1 MATSGSKT
9 VAVTS
14 HDDLKFSWSLSSQSV
29 ANNTSTVSW
38 KMQLISDSS
47 GKISSTASKDWSV
60 TVNGTKYSG
69 TNSVGIAASTTK
81 TLASGT
87 TTISHSSDG
96 TKTFNYSFS
105 QEFAITFSGDSIGT
119 KSGSG
124 SGTLTTIPR
133 KSTLS
138 VGNGT
143 LNTDQTLKVTRN
155 SSSFTH
161 TITAKCGS
169 ASKTIR
175 TKSTDTSITFRPPI
189 DWASQN
195 TTGTSVSVTYTITT
209 YNGSTS
215 LGSNTY
221 TKTCSIPSSVKPTVS
236 MTVSDAMGYASTY
249 GGYIQGLSKIKVV
262 LSASGSYSSTIKSY
276 KTSANGSS
284 YTSSSFT
291 TGVVKTVGTNT
302 IKTTVTDSRGRE
314 GTATDDKSVTV
325 LAYSAPKIS
334 SMSVYR
340 ASNTSGTADGNGG
353 YLAVKFTSSYTSLSG
368 KNTASYTLQYKKTTA
383 SSYTTKTLSLTEIS
397 SGLVTF
403 AADTT
408 SSYNVT
414 LTLADK
420 FNSVSSSGTG
430 GSASKLF
437 SIYKEGKGVAI
448 GKSAEHPNLLDVA
461 YKMAVKGT
469 PTTLAN
475 EDYTEAISLPN
486 ASYLTG
492 YDTSGIE
499 RPLIGYSKSNNITV
513 GYGGWQAGTG
523 RTHLYG
529 NEIRFYVGTATNY
542 KPYYEKG
549 DTIEMYWF
557 GAGYCSSSAKNIY
570 FSVPLSRPVIGSPT
584 VSITTGS
591 FCLRQNGSY
600 THGTGASSF
609 VGMSS
614 YTAELEGNGDYIRIT
629 ATMSATTNATNNAS
643 IGIQAD
649 LIIKFT

>member
-96 TKTFNYSFS
+96 TKTFSYSFS
-105 QEFAITFSGDSIGT
+105 QEFAITFSGSSIGT

-138 VGNGT
+138 VGDGT

-169 ASKTIR
+169 ASKTIC
-175 TKSTDTSITFRPPI
+175 TKSTSTSITFKPPI
-189 DWASQN
+189 EWASQN

-236 MTVSDAMGYASTY
+236 MTVSDAMGYLSTY
-249 GGYIQGLSKIKVV
+249 GGYIQGLSKIKVT

-284 YTSSSFT
+284 YTASSFT
-291 TGVVKTVGTNT
+291 TGVVKTVGSNSVS
-302 IKTTVTDSRGRE
+302 TTVTDSRGRT
-314 GTATDDKSVTV
+314 GTASQSVTV

-334 SMSVYR
+334 SMSIYR
-340 ASNTSGTADGNGG
+340 ASNTSGTSDGNGA

-368 KNTASYTLQYKKTTA
+368 KNTATYTLKYKKTTA
-383 SSYTTKTLSLTEIS
+383 SSYTSKTLSSSEIS

-403 AADTT
+403 EADTT

-448 GKSAEHPNLLDVA
+448 GKAAEHPNLLDVA
-461 YKMAVKGT
+461 YKTAIKGT
-469 PTTLAN
+469 LTTLEG
-475 EDYTEAISLPN
+475 EDYIEAISMPN
-486 ASYLTG
+486 AAYLTG

-529 NEIRFYVGTATNY
+529 NELRFYVGTSTNY

-549 DTIEMYWF
+549 DSVNVYWY
-557 GAGYCSSSAKNIY
+557 GAGYCSSSSKNIY
-570 FSVPLSRPVIGSPT
+570 FSIPLSKPVIGDTDPS
-584 VSITTGS
+584 VSTSTGGL
-591 FCLRQNGSY
+591 CLRLNGSY
-600 THGTGASSF
+600 THGTAASTF
-609 VGMSS
+609 VPAS
-614 YTAELEGNGDYIRIT
+614 YVAELEGNGDYIRIT
-629 ATMSATTNATNNAS
+629 ATMTATTNAVNNTA
-643 IGIQAD
+643 IGVQAD
-649 LIIKFT
+649 LVITFT

>member
-69 TNSVGIAASTTK
+69 TNSVGIGASTTK

-96 TKTFNYSFS
+96 TKTFSYSFS

-169 ASKTIR
+169 ASKTIC
-175 TKSTDTSITFRPPI
+175 TKSTSTSITFKPPI
-189 DWASQN
+189 EWASQN

-236 MTVSDAMGYASTY
+236 MTVSDSMGYASTY

-291 TGVVKTVGTNT
+291 TGAVKTVGSNS
-302 IKTTVTDSRGRE
+302 ISTTVTDSRGRT
-314 GTATDDKSVTV
+314 GTASKSVTV
-325 LAYSAPKIS
+325 LDYSAPKIS
-334 SMSVYR
+334 NMSIYR
-340 ASNTSGTADGNGG
+340 ASNTSGTSDGNGA
-353 YLAVKFTSSYTSLSG
+353 YLAVKFTSSFTSLSG

-383 SSYTTKTLSLTEIS
+383 SSYTTKTLSSTEIS
-397 SGLVTF
+397 AGLVTF

-420 FNSVSSSGTG
+420 FKSVSSSGTG

-461 YKMAVKGT
+461 YKMAVKGI
-469 PTTLAN
+469 PTTLAD
-475 EDYTEAISLPN
+475 EDYAEAISMPN

-529 NEIRFYVGTATNY
+529 NEIRFYVATATNY

-549 DTIEMYWF
+549 DSVNIYWL
-557 GAGYCSSSAKNIY
+557 GAGYCSSSSKNIY
-570 FSVPLSRPVIGSPT
+570 FSIPVSKPVIASPT
-584 VSITTGS
+584 VSITSTKGL
-591 FCLRQNGSY
+591 CLRQNGSY
-600 THGTGASSF
+600 THGTAASSF
-609 VGMSS
+609 VNPTS
-614 YTAELEGNGDYIRIT
+614 YEAILEGNGDYIRVT
-629 ATMSATTNATNNAS
+629 AIMSATTNATNNAA
-643 IGIQAD
+643 IAVQAD
-649 LIIKFT
+649 FTINFT